1 MLLALAALVVAGV
14 SAMGV
19 VLLVRWIEAWLWRRQ
34 LVAYRLELPRRLTH
48 DQVSGWLAAL
58 GAATRHIPVVIEI
71 VATDR
76 GISHFMA
83 MPRFHARLLLSQ
95 ARNML
100 PGIRAELV
108 PDNLTDESVVRAAG
122 ELRLTSTSHPL
133 GQERAATASGALL
146 SALQPLGRGQTIHI
160 SWVLAGTVTPHP
172 AGLTKLAPD
181 LARFRRLKQRSPLL
195 RACGRIA
202 VSGAPPRIARA
213 LLYRVYSVM
222 RVLDGPGSALVRR
235 TLPWRVVAARIR
247 ERSIPITIWPA
258 ILNTRELAGL
268 LGFPIDDVRA
278 PGLVLG
284 AARQIAPSPDLPR
297 KGLVVAYS
305 NYPGMTTRP
314 LALRQSDRLQ
324 HLWLLGPTGTGKST
338 LMATMALQDAD
349 AGNGLLVIDPKADLC
364 DDILARLPEERLNDV
379 IVLNP
384 AATDRPVGFNILQA
398 ARDEHARELVV
409 DDVVRIFGEIWK
421 SSFGPRTT
429 DVLRNA
435 LLTLTATR
443 APDGSAFTLTEVAPL
458 LENPAFRRFVTRQA
472 GVPESV
478 RSFWIAFD
486 AMSSGERAQTIGP
499 SLNKLRAL
507 TTRTSLRLMLGQ
519 STGLDVTDVFTKR
532 RILLVSLNKGVVG
545 GETAQLLGSLVVACI
560 WNAALRRAAIP
571 KRARRPVCAYLDE
584 FQDVLRMGGDI
595 ADALAQARGLGLE
608 LVLAH
613 QYLGQLPPA
622 LQAAVMGTVRSSIVF
637 QLEHDDARVLERRFT
652 PALSAD
658 DLMGLRAYE
667 IAARLCVDSQTRPPV
682 TGRTRPLGEPIRDA
696 FALTQASRERFG
708 VPRADVEAGLR
719 ERTPIAYASTA
730 RLGRRQRGKG

>member
-1 MLLALAALVVAGV
+1 MLVVVAVLVAGA
-14 SAMGV
+14 SAMSA
-19 VLLVRWIEAWLWRRQ
+19 VLVVRWIEAWLWRRQ

-58 GAATRHIPVVIEI
+58 GAATRHIPAVIEI

-100 PGIRAELV
+100 PGLRAEPV
-108 PDNLTDESVVRAAG
+108 PDYLADESVIRAAG

-146 SALQPLGRGQTIHI
+146 SALQPLGRGQTIRV
-160 SWVLAGTVTPHP
+160 SWVLAGTTTPHP

-181 LARFRRLKQRSPLL
+181 LARFRRLKQRSPLI

-202 VSGAPPRIARA
+202 VSGASPRIARA

-247 ERSIPITIWPA
+247 DRSIPITIWPA

-268 LGFPIDDVRA
+268 LGFPIDDVRV

-284 AARQIAPSPDLPR
+284 VARQIAPSPDLPR

-305 NYPGMTTRP
+305 NYPDMTTRP

-338 LMATMALQDAD
+338 LMATMALQDAH
-349 AGNGLLVIDPKADLC
+349 AGNGLLVIDPKSDLC
-364 DDILARLPEERLNDV
+364 NDILARLPEERLEDV

-384 AATDRPVGFNILQA
+384 AATDRPIGFNILQA

-472 GVPESV
+472 DVPESV

-519 STGLDVTDVFTKR
+519 STGLDVADVFTKR

-545 GETAQLLGSLVVACI
+545 GETAQLLGSLVVACM

-622 LQAAVMGTVRSSIVF
+622 LQAAVLGTVRSSIVF
-637 QLEHDDARVLERRFT
+637 QLEHDDARVLERRFA

-682 TGRTRPLGEPIRDA
+682 TGQDA
-696 FALTQASRERFG
+696 ATG
-708 VPRADVEAGLR
+708 RAN
-719 ERTPIAYASTA
+719 P
-730 RLGRRQRGKG
+730 